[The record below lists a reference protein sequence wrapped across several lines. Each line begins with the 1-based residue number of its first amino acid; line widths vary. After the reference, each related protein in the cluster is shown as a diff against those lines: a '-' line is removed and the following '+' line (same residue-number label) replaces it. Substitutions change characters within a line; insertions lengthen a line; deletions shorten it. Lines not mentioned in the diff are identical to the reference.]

1 LDDRK
6 QEIAAEVN
14 AARVEADPDVSP
26 GFPGSDRGRQRRAN
40 QGAQAEQRGLGYSR
54 SVSAFHLFT
63 IAGIP
68 VSASPF
74 YFLLLFMFAGGN
86 LMRGLIW
93 GVCITLSLL
102 VHELG
107 HALVAR
113 HLRHEPSIM
122 LHGFGGLTSR
132 TRSGRDVEEAAIIAT
147 GPAAGLALGLGIF
160 GLWRLLGHAGLE
172 DLAFSA
178 VGMEW
183 LYALLVPCITWN
195 LLNLIPLWP
204 LDGGQL
210 FRLGVL
216 RFTRGRR
223 ADVITHGLSLV
234 LIAGLGVWA
243 LQARSV
249 YGGVV
254 LLMLAAQ
261 NIRALRGQESSG
273 PDPVRG
279 SSVASELLS
288 NAQQAFDEGNFREAA
303 RLAQQAR
310 AMYQMSPVQ
319 LEKTW
324 EILGRATAEL
334 GEHEEALAYLRRAR
348 PNEATR
354 AATERV
360 LLALGRDGEI
370 GEYRVLWQGGGRRA
384 PNMAGWLIGALGF
397 IVIAVGFV
405 FTTSLS
411 AFFR

>member
-1 LDDRK
+1 L
-6 QEIAAEVN
+6 QVAAQMD
-14 AARVEADPDVSP
+14 AARVEPDSDVSP
-26 GFPGSDRGRQRRAN
+26 GLPGSGRRRQCRAN
-40 QGAQAEQRGLGYSR
+40 QAGQADQRGLGYSR
-54 SVSAFHLFT
+54 YVSAFHLFT

-74 YFLLLFMFAGGN
+74 YFLLLLMFAGGD

-93 GVCITLSLL
+93 AVCITLSLL

-160 GLWRLLGHAGLE
+160 GLWRLLGHAGLG

-178 VGMEW
+178 MAMEW

-223 ADVITHGLSLV
+223 ADVVTHGLALV

-243 LQARSV
+243 VQARSI
-249 YGGVV
+249 YAGLV

-261 NIRALRGQESSG
+261 NIRALRGEESSG

-279 SSVASELLS
+279 SEHADELMR
-288 NAQQAFDEGNFREAA
+288 NAIAAFDEGNFREAA

-310 AMYQMSPVQ
+310 ALEQLSPAQ
-319 LEKTW
+319 LEKIW

-348 PNEATR
+348 PTDATR
-354 AATERV
+354 AATEQA
-360 LLALGRDGEI
+360 LAALGRDGEI
-370 GEYRVLWQGGGRRA
+370 GEYRAQWQGGSARRA

-397 IVIAVGFV
+397 IVFAVGLV